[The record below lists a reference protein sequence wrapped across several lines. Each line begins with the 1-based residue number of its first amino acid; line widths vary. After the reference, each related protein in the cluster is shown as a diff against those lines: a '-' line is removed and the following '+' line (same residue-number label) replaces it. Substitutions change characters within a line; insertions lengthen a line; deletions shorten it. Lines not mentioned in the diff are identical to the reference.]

1 MSSRKIKVLIIDDS
15 LLFRN
20 VLKQELSKDPH
31 IDVVGMAVDPIDAE
45 DKIKDLKPDIIT
57 LDVEMPRMNGITFL
71 KKLMRENPIKVVLVS
86 SLNIS
91 VFDALDAGAVDFVK
105 KPDMSS
111 KNELTNFYFE
121 LSGKIKIA
129 HIAKLK
135 IRAVEN
141 VGTGTGSEAGSFA
154 STETNLSSKLGVNT
168 NIGSNLSST
177 TVSNVQSTIAKS
189 PILSILNLGSLS
201 SQQVIAIGASTGGTE
216 ATLEILKK
224 LPKEVPGILV
234 TQHMPPGF
242 TKMYAD
248 RLNKLCQMEVRE
260 AVNGD
265 RLTAGLALVA
275 PGDKQMRLAKDAKGY
290 FVRCLGEDKV
300 SGHCPSVDVLFES
313 VSNTAGANAIGII
326 LTGMGKDGAEG
337 MLKMKQKGA
346 YTIGQDQASCV
357 VYGMPKVAYDIGGV
371 QIQSPVTEIANI
383 LIKQLNKK

>member
-45 DKIKDLKPDIIT
+45 DKIKVLKPDIIT

-135 IRAVEN
+135 IKATE
-141 VGTGTGSEAGSFA
+141 SSSAG
-154 STETNLSSKLGVNT
+154 
-168 NIGSNLSST
+168 IGLASST
-177 TVSNVQSTIAKS
+177 SASSTAAQTTTEKT
-189 PILSILNLGSLS
+189 PTLTNLNLGFLS
-201 SQQVIAIGASTGGTE
+201 PQQVIAIGASTGGTE

-275 PGDKQMRLAKDAKGY
+275 PGDKQMRLVKDAKGY
-290 FVRCLGEDKV
+290 FVRCLGEEKV

-313 VSNTAGANAIGII
+313 VSKVAGANAIGII
-326 LTGMGKDGAEG
+326 LTGMGKDGADG
-337 MLKMKQKGA
+337 LLKMRTSGA

-371 QIQSPVTEIANI
+371 QIQSPITEIANI

>member
-1 MSSRKIKVLIIDDS
+1 MSLPKIRVLIIDDS

-20 VLKQELSKDPH
+20 VLKQELSKDPRLD
-31 IDVVGMAVDPIDAE
+31 IVGMAIDPIDAE
-45 DKIKDLKPDIIT
+45 GKIKDLKPDIIT

-71 KKLMRENPIKVVLVS
+71 KKLMKENPIKVVLVS

-105 KPDMSS
+105 KPDMTS
-111 KNELTNFYFE
+111 KNELANFYYE
-121 LSGKIKIA
+121 LIGKIKIA
-129 HIAKLK
+129 HIAKLR
-135 IRAVEN
+135 IRISD
-141 VGTGTGSEAGSFA
+141 TP
-154 STETNLSSKLGVNT
+154 STPSTPSTVTTPNTSTVAQTIEKVSLLSKLNLSLIST
-168 NIGSNLSST
+168 N
-177 TVSNVQSTIAKS
+177 
-189 PILSILNLGSLS
+189 
-201 SQQVIAIGASTGGTE
+201 QVIAIGASTGGTE

-224 LPKEVPGILV
+224 LPKDVPGIV
-234 TQHMPPGF
+234 ITQHMPIGF

-248 RLNKLCQMEVRE
+248 RMNKICQMEVRE

-265 RLTAGLALVA
+265 RLTQGLALVA
-275 PGDKQMRLAKDAKGY
+275 PGDRQMRLAKDAKGY

-313 VSNTAGANAIGII
+313 VSKVAGPNAIGVI

-337 MLKMKQKGA
+337 LLKMRTEGA

-357 VYGMPKVAYDIGGV
+357 VYGMPKVAFDIGGV
-371 QIQSPVTEIANI
+371 QIQGSVSDIANI

>member
-1 MSSRKIKVLIIDDS
+1 MSLHKIKVLIVDDS

-20 VLKQELSKDPH
+20 VLKQELSKDPRLD
-31 IDVVGMAVDPIDAE
+31 IVGMAIDPIDAE
-45 DKIKDLKPDIIT
+45 EKIKILNPDIIT

-71 KKLMRENPIKVVLVS
+71 KKLMKDNPIKVVLVS

-111 KNELTNFYFE
+111 KNELANFYYE
-121 LSGKIKIA
+121 LIGKIKIA

-135 IRAVEN
+135 IRTSDTSSTPSTVTTPSTSTVAQAVEK
-141 VGTGTGSEAGSFA
+141 VSL
-154 STETNLSSKLGVNT
+154 LSK
-168 NIGSNLSST
+168 
-177 TVSNVQSTIAKS
+177 
-189 PILSILNLGSLS
+189 LNLGLISTN
-201 SQQVIAIGASTGGTE
+201 QVIAIGASTGGTE

-224 LPKEVPGILV
+224 LPKDVPGIV
-234 TQHMPPGF
+234 ITQHMPIGF

-248 RLNKLCQMEVRE
+248 RMNKICQMEVRE

-265 RLTAGLALVA
+265 RLTQGLALVA
-275 PGDKQMRLAKDAKGY
+275 PGDRQMRLAKDAKGY
-290 FVRCLGEDKV
+290 FVRCLGKDKV

-313 VSNTAGANAIGII
+313 VSKVAGPNAIGVI

-337 MLKMKQKGA
+337 LLKMRTEGA

-357 VYGMPKVAYDIGGV
+357 VYGMPKVAFDIGGV
-371 QIQSPVTEIANI
+371 QIQSSISDIANI

>member
-1 MSSRKIKVLIIDDS
+1 MSLQKIRVLIIDDS

-31 IDVVGMAVDPIDAE
+31 IEIVGMAVDPIDAE
-45 DKIKDLKPDIIT
+45 DKIKALKPDIIT

-71 KKLMRENPIKVVLVS
+71 KKLMKENPIKVVLVS

-111 KNELTNFYFE
+111 NNELSNFYFE

-135 IRAVEN
+135 VRTPEI
-141 VGTGTGSEAGSFA
+141 TGATP
-154 STETNLSSKLGVNT
+154 SS
-168 NIGSNLSST
+168 
-177 TVSNVQSTIAKS
+177 TVSNTTQTVTEKT
-189 PILSILNLGSLS
+189 PILPELNLSMLS
-201 SQQVIAIGASTGGTE
+201 PQQVIAIGASTGGTE

-224 LPKEVPGILV
+224 LPKDVPGILI

-290 FVRCLGEDKV
+290 FVRCLGEEKV

-313 VSNTAGANAIGII
+313 VSKTAGANAIGII

-337 MLKMKQKGA
+337 LLKMRTAGA

-371 QIQSPVTEIANI
+371 QIQSSIGEIANI
-383 LIKQLNKK
+383 LVKQLNKK

>member
-1 MSSRKIKVLIIDDS
+1 MSLLKIKVLIIDDS

-20 VLKQELSKDPH
+20 VLKQELSKDPR
-31 IDVVGMAVDPIDAE
+31 IDIVGMAVDPIDAE
-45 DKIKDLKPDIIT
+45 DKIKALKPDIIT

-71 KKLMRENPIKVVLVS
+71 KKLMKEDPIKVVLVS

-111 KNELTNFYFE
+111 KNELSNFYFE
-121 LSGKIKIA
+121 LSAKIKIA

-135 IRAVEN
+135 IR
-141 VGTGTGSEAGSFA
+141 TTEATSIGA
-154 STETNLSSKLGVNT
+154 SSSSSAPSLSTSSQATAPQATIDKAPILPNLNLSM
-168 NIGSNLSST
+168 
-177 TVSNVQSTIAKS
+177 
-189 PILSILNLGSLS
+189 LS

-224 LPKEVPGILV
+224 LPKNVPGILI

-290 FVRCLGEDKV
+290 FVRCLGEEKV

-313 VSNTAGANAIGII
+313 VSKTAGANAIGII
-326 LTGMGKDGAEG
+326 LTGMGKDGADG
-337 MLKMKQKGA
+337 LLKMRTEGA

-371 QIQSPVTEIANI
+371 QIQSPITEIANI

>member
-1 MSSRKIKVLIIDDS
+1 MSLQKIKVLIIDDS

-20 VLKQELSKDPH
+20 VLKQELSKDPR
-31 IDVVGMAVDPIDAE
+31 IDIVGMAVDPIDAE
-45 DKIKDLKPDIIT
+45 DKIKDLNPDIIT

-71 KKLMRENPIKVVLVS
+71 KKLMKENPLKVVLVS

-111 KNELTNFYFE
+111 KNELANFYYE
-121 LSGKIKIA
+121 LIGKIKIA
-129 HIAKLK
+129 HIAKLR
-135 IRAVEN
+135 IR
-141 VGTGTGSEAGSFA
+141 TSETF
-154 STETNLSSKLGVNT
+154 STATSPS
-168 NIGSNLSST
+168 SST
-177 TVSNVQSTIAKS
+177 PVASASSQTTVVKT
-189 PILSILNLGSLS
+189 PILPKLNLGLTST
-201 SQQVIAIGASTGGTE
+201 QQIIAIGASTGGTE
-216 ATLEILKK
+216 ATLEILKS
-224 LPKEVPGILV
+224 LPKDVPGILI

-265 RLTAGLALVA
+265 RLTTGLALVA

-290 FVRCLGEDKV
+290 FVRCLGEEKV

-313 VSNTAGANAIGII
+313 VSKTAGANAIGVI
-326 LTGMGKDGAEG
+326 LTGMGKDGADG
-337 MLKMKQKGA
+337 LLKMRTEGA
-346 YTIGQDQASCV
+346 FTIGQDQASCV
-357 VYGMPKVAYDIGGV
+357 VYGMPKVAYEVGGV
-371 QIQSPVTEIANI
+371 QIQSPVSEIANI

>member
-1 MSSRKIKVLIIDDS
+1 MSLLKIKVLIIDDS

-20 VLKQELSKDPH
+20 ILKQELSKDPR
-31 IDVVGMAVDPIDAE
+31 IDIVGMAVDPIDAE
-45 DKIKDLKPDIIT
+45 DKIKALKPDIIT

-71 KKLMRENPIKVVLVS
+71 KKLMKEDPIKVVLVS

-111 KNELTNFYFE
+111 KNELANFYFE
-121 LSGKIKIA
+121 LSAKIKIA

-135 IRAVEN
+135 IR
-141 VGTGTGSEAGSFA
+141 TTEA
-154 STETNLSSKLGVNT
+154 SS
-168 NIGSNLSST
+168 I
-177 TVSNVQSTIAKS
+177 S
-189 PILSILNLGSLS
+189 PISSAPSLSTSPQATSPQIATDKVSILPKLNLGVAL
-201 SQQVIAIGASTGGTE
+201 SQQIIAIGASTGGTE

-224 LPKEVPGILV
+224 LPKNVPGILV

-290 FVRCLGEDKV
+290 FVRCLGEEKV
-300 SGHCPSVDVLFES
+300 SGHCPSVDVLFDS
-313 VSNTAGANAIGII
+313 VSKAAGANAIGII
-326 LTGMGKDGAEG
+326 LTGMGKDGADG
-337 MLKMKQKGA
+337 LLKMRTEGA

-371 QIQSPVTEIANI
+371 QIQSPITEIANI